1 MVAMQPPRRGWRQ
14 SCRLLCLLLA
24 GPFHPRTH
32 RGAVPLSPLER
43 RGRVLPGRPRAA
55 APLLPRQVLG
65 MGEADTI
72 DFRALEKELQAAVA
86 ADEKYQRENA
96 AKFRAVE
103 QKVASYEEFRD
114 IVLASHLKPL
124 ERKDK
129 MNVKKTVPWN
139 CLVTSTTA
147 QKGGVPQE
155 ESTDISQKGDCQPET
170 SSDFYR
176 TWRRSLQSGPERY
189 QALLQLGGPG
199 LGHLFRADVGFGLL
213 GELLVT
219 LAENF
224 KPADRAAVLRI
235 LLSLSRTG
243 RFGLN
248 LNLLSN
254 PEKESCQ
261 KLFQK
266 LQSTDVTRPTE
277 EELSRNEQELQ
288 KACSGNDGLEELLQE
303 LSELYQIG

>member
-1 MVAMQPPRRGWRQ
+1 MEK
-14 SCRLLCLLLA
+14 
-24 GPFHPRTH
+24 T
-32 RGAVPLSPLER
+32 
-43 RGRVLPGRPRAA
+43 
-55 APLLPRQVLG
+55 
-65 MGEADTI
+65 DTI
-72 DFRALEKELQAAVA
+72 DFRALEKELQAALA
-86 ADEKYQRENA
+86 ADEKYRRENA

-129 MNVKKTVPWN
+129 MNIKKTVPWN
-139 CLVTSTTA
+139 CHVISTTA
-147 QKGGVPQE
+147 QTGITPE

-176 TWRRSLQSGPERY
+176 AWRRYLRSGPERY
-189 QALLQLGGPG
+189 QALLRLGAPS

-235 LLSLSRTG
+235 LHSLSRTG

-248 LNLLSN
+248 LSLLSN
-254 PEKESCQ
+254 AERESCQ
-261 KLFQK
+261 KLFQD
-266 LQSTDVTRPTE
+266 LQGMGVTRPTE
-277 EELSRNEQELQ
+277 EELRYEEQELE
-288 KACSGNDGLEELLQE
+288 KPNSGDDGDEKLLQE
-303 LSELYQIG
+303 LSDLYQVG

>member
-1 MVAMQPPRRGWRQ
+1 MEE
-14 SCRLLCLLLA
+14 
-24 GPFHPRTH
+24 T
-32 RGAVPLSPLER
+32 
-43 RGRVLPGRPRAA
+43 
-55 APLLPRQVLG
+55 
-65 MGEADTI
+65 DTI
-72 DFRALEKELQAAVA
+72 DFRALEKELQAALA
-86 ADEKYQRENA
+86 ADKKYQRENA

-129 MNVKKTVPWN
+129 MNMRKTVLWN
-139 CLVTSTTA
+139 CHVTSTTA
-147 QKGGVPQE
+147 RTGITQE
-155 ESTDISQKGDCQPET
+155 ESAYISQKEDCQPGT

-176 TWRRSLQSGPERY
+176 AWRHYLQSGPERY
-189 QALLQLGGPG
+189 QTLLHLGAPN
-199 LGHLFRADVGFGLL
+199 LGHLFRVDVGFGLL

-224 KPADRAAVLRI
+224 KPADCAAVLEI
-235 LLSLSRTG
+235 LHSLSRTG

-248 LNLLSN
+248 LSLLSSA
-254 PEKESCQ
+254 ERESCQ

-266 LQSTDVTRPTE
+266 LRSLYVTRPTE
-277 EELSRNEQELQ
+277 EQELE
-288 KACSGNDGLEELLQE
+288 KPHSGDDGDEKLLQE